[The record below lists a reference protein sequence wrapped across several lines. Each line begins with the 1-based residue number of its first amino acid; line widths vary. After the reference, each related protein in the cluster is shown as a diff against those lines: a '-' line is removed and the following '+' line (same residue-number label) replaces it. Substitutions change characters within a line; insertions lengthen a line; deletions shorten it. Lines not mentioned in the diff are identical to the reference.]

1 MDRLQVDD
9 AVIEYEVRGKG
20 ETVLLIH
27 PSLIADGLALP
38 LLGQQKVADKYQ
50 LIHYHRR
57 GWMGSTR
64 GSAPLTFER
73 GAADA
78 VALSEHLNIGRAHV
92 VGHSFGGNI
101 AMQLAVDAP
110 ELVHSLALLE
120 TPLWAVPSGK
130 SDYERVMVPML
141 NAYRA
146 GEKEQAIM
154 IFCDAVFGPNWQSI
168 IEQAVPGSVKPAI
181 HDVDTFIQELG
192 SSQQW
197 QFGPQQAAW
206 IKQPVLSVLGT
217 RGDRPI
223 MKEGRLVLHSLF
235 PQTEDCDLPT
245 THLLQMQDPQG
256 MARALAGFFS
266 RHPIA

>member
-1 MDRLQVDD
+1 MDKLQVDD

-20 ETVLLIH
+20 EAVLLIH
-27 PSLIADGLALP
+27 PSMVADGLALP
-38 LLGQQKVADKYQ
+38 LFGQPKVADEYQ

-78 VALSEHLNIGRAHV
+78 AVLLKQLQIRRAHV

-120 TPLWAVPSGK
+120 TPLWAVPSGRANF
-130 SDYERVMVPML
+130 EETMLPML
-141 NAYRA
+141 SAYRS
-146 GEKEQAIM
+146 GEKEKSALM
-154 IFCDAVFGPNWQSI
+154 FCNAVFGPDWQSI
-168 IEQAVPGSVKPAI
+168 VEQAVPGGVRLAL

-192 SSQQW
+192 STQQW
-197 QFGPQQAAW
+197 PFGADQAAG
-206 IKQPVLSVLGT
+206 IEQPVLSVVGT
-217 RGDRPI
+217 LSKPF
-223 MKEGRLVLHSLF
+223 MFEGRALLHSWF
-235 PQTEDCDLPT
+235 PQTEDCNVPT
-245 THLLQMQDPQG
+245 NHLLQMQDPQG
-256 MARALAGFFS
+256 VAQGLAAFFS
-266 RHPIA
+266 RHPMT